1 MKFNRKCFRKHPPG
15 RSKGNAL
22 VELALIMPLIL
33 LITIGLIEFSHAYM
47 QLNNLNKS
55 IRDGIAY
62 LSRIAVSVTGNTV
75 IDFTND
81 PTAPQMIADTEDLIQ
96 DNFHATAL
104 ASVSLEDDDI
114 DFASEGDDHIR
125 ITVVYCHPLLL
136 GDLLSSVSGFF
147 GAELNFS
154 NCAAGSEIPFNVTGT
169 YRVL

>member
-1 MKFNRKCFRKHPPG
+1 MKSHSRNFRINAPG

-33 LITIGLIEFSHAYM
+33 LITIGLIEFSQAYM

-55 IRDGIAY
+55 IRDGISY
-62 LSRIAVSVTGNTV
+62 LSRIAVNQTGNEV
-75 IDFTND
+75 IDFIND
-81 PTAPQMIADTEDLIQ
+81 PTAPDMIADTEDYIQ
-96 DNFHATAL
+96 ENFHATAL

-114 DFASEGDDHIR
+114 EFTAEGDDHIR

-136 GDLLSSVSGFF
+136 GDLLASVSGFF

-154 NCAAGSEIPFNVTGT
+154 NCAAGSEIPFNVTGI

>member
-1 MKFNRKCFRKHPPG
+1 MKSHGKNCWKNTPS

-33 LITIGLIEFSHAYM
+33 LITIGLIEFSQAYM

-62 LSRIAVSVTGNTV
+62 LSRVAVNQTGNGV
-75 IDFTND
+75 VDFTGTD
-81 PTAPQMIADTEDLIQ
+81 GLAMIADTEDLIQ
-96 DNFHATAL
+96 ENFHATGL
-104 ASVSLEDDDI
+104 ASVSLEDTDI
-114 DFASEGDDHIR
+114 DFAAEGDDHIR
-125 ITVVYCHPLLL
+125 VTVIYCHPLLL
-136 GDLLSSVSGFF
+136 GDMLSSVSGFF

-154 NCAAGSEIPFNVTGT
+154 NCAAGSEIPFNVTGI